1 MTKIEINLKL
11 EGKDAMRVIRAIVD
25 VDDKHS
31 EERFMKRFH
40 ELKVKNASKTKK
52 KSKEST
58 DNRIVVRPSKVSGK
72 PENINGKKVIKNHKV
87 LAMLWTQQK
96 YTAKEAAK
104 KAVVT
109 VQTAYSF
116 ANKHGVK
123 WQKGYGKRK

>member
-1 MTKIEINLKL
+1 MTKVEINLKL

-31 EERFMKRFH
+31 EK
-40 ELKVKNASKTKK
+40 KVKKPSKTKK

-104 KAVVT
+104 KAGVT

-123 WQKGYGKRK
+123 WLKYYGKRK

>member
-25 VDDKHS
+25 VDNKHS
-31 EERFMKRFH
+31 EK
-40 ELKVKNASKTKK
+40 KVKKPSKTKK
-52 KSKEST
+52 KSKEGT

-72 PENINGKKVIKNHKV
+72 PEYMNGKKVIKNHKV
-87 LAMLWTQQK
+87 LAVLWTQKK

-104 KAVVT
+104 KAGVT

-123 WQKGYGKRK
+123 WPKGYGKRK